1 MNTHYAREQLAETCR
16 QIGADF
22 TYDEAEGE
30 AAPASCWDCTG
41 GAWSPALTVMTS
53 CGIASCSNSNRHNGT
68 ERKLLRS
75 ATVFASISKSSC
87 CRS

>member
-30 AAPASCWDCTG
+30 AGDGLQIG
-41 GAWSPALTVMTS
+41 G
-53 CGIASCSNSNRHNGT
+53 NRRDG
-68 ERKLLRS
+68 K
-75 ATVFASISKSSC
+75 SIGH
-87 CRS
+87 RP

>member
-30 AAPASCWDCTG
+30 ARACIMLGLHWWSLVASTDGDDQLWYCQLQQLKQAQW
-41 GAWSPALTVMTS
+41 
-53 CGIASCSNSNRHNGT
+53 H
-68 ERKLLRS
+68 
-75 ATVFASISKSSC
+75 
-87 CRS
+87 